1 MSDFQPI
8 IGLEIHVQPKTI
20 SKMFCGCSASYFG
33 KPANTQV
40 CPVCLGL
47 PGSLPVPNSLAI
59 KQTIRLGL
67 ALGCEIAEHSKFDRK
82 HYFYPDLPKGY
93 QISQYDLPLC
103 QKGEFEGVQVR
114 RVHLEED
121 TGKLLH
127 QGRDT
132 LIDFNRCGVP
142 LIEIVT
148 EPDLYEAASVK
159 KFLQKLRHLI
169 RWIEVSEADME
180 KGSMRLEPNVSVKKI
195 KNPASPA
202 GRQRS
207 KIKDP
212 NQNSKIDQELPPYK
226 VEIKNINSFRFV
238 EKAIN
243 FEIQRQIEI
252 LKRDGMPIQETRG
265 WVENKGITVSQR
277 TKEEA
282 HDYRYF
288 PEPDIPPLEVNDS
301 LIKKLKNELGEL
313 PKQAQARLIREC
325 GLSSQET
332 DLVSREKSIF
342 EYFKRLLLEGV
353 SAKEAARIVIHKPN
367 LLESEPKVV
376 ASHLKAEKESTVVL
390 GTEIAPIVEKVL
402 QQNPKAAA
410 DFQGGKSGALQFL
423 IGQVMKQTKGKT
435 DPQLT
440 SQLLK
445 ERLS

>member
-20 SKMFCGCSASYFG
+20 SKMFCSCSASYFG

-103 QKGEFEGVQVR
+103 QKGEFEGVQIR

-180 KGSMRLEPNVSVKKI
+180 KGSMRLEPNISVRTKE
-195 KNPASPA
+195 
-202 GRQRS
+202 G
-207 KIKDP
+207 
-212 NQNSKIDQELPPYK
+212 LPPYK

-238 EKAIN
+238 ERAIN
-243 FEIQRQIEI
+243 YEIKRQIEI
-252 LKRDGMPIQETRG
+252 LSKGELPPQETRG
-265 WVENKGITVSQR
+265 WVENKGRTVSQR

-288 PEPDIPPLEVNDS
+288 PEPDIPPLEVNQS

-325 GLSSQET
+325 GLSSQEA

-342 EYFKRLLLEGV
+342 EYFNRLLLEGV

-390 GTEIAPIVEKVL
+390 GREIAPIVEKVL

-423 IGQVMKQTKGKT
+423 IGQVMKETKGKA

-440 SQLLK
+440 SQLIK